1 MRAARAQKDV
11 DKADKRETDAVRK
24 AKDEAA
30 AAEAQRTGKEER
42 ERLQN
47 KPYDPE
53 PPQTTVGTKR
63 KEPKP
68 QTERGAA
75 EGALPR
81 AGEGAPHDAEIESA
95 ERATSVLDQ
104 AELTLERV
112 EGRTLCAN
120 ATDSERAVHD
130 TAVQVAEASMQVA
143 FDTSTFADD
152 AWGVAKEAALKE
164 FILHLELVPV
174 ATRE

>member
-68 QTERGAA
+68 QTE
-75 EGALPR
+75 E
-81 AGEGAPHDAEIESA
+81 
-95 ERATSVLDQ
+95 ERLRELIRVQEKARRMMLRSSPQNARLACSTKLSSRLSVW
-104 AELTLERV
+104 
-112 EGRTLCAN
+112 
-120 ATDSERAVHD
+120 RAVLSAP
-130 TAVQVAEASMQVA
+130 TLRTRSVP
-143 FDTSTFADD
+143 ST
-152 AWGVAKEAALKE
+152 
-164 FILHLELVPV
+164 IQQC
-174 ATRE
+174 R